1 MLSFKKFNGSFII
14 FRNNG
19 VELRFYRVFDFYK
32 VVGHSMDPFLREGAL
47 VLCSKNL
54 DSINRG
60 SVVIFNTE
68 SDTTPHIKRI
78 VGLPNEKLEIVDG
91 ILQIDERVH
100 EYDAS
105 FKFPLTIFN
114 ENKQWELAKDQ
125 YFVIGDNIRHSTDSR
140 SYGLIKKSQ
149 ILSKL
154 ICKIW

>member
-1 MLSFKKFNGSFII
+1 MLSFKKLNTTFSV

-19 VELRFYRVFDFYK
+19 VALKCFRAFDFYK
-32 VVGHSMDPFLREGAL
+32 VVGNSMDPFLREGEWI
-47 VLCSKNL
+47 LCSKNL
-54 DSINRG
+54 DNINRG

-68 SDTTPHIKRI
+68 ADTAAHIKRI
-78 VGLPNEKLEIVDG
+78 IGLPNEKLEIVDG

-100 EYDAS
+100 ELDAS